1 MVSKIPVINR
11 LTISKKMKTTKI
23 LAVALAALT
32 MTACSDDDDF
42 NTASD
47 VTVEM
52 EETQILAKE
61 STKMIYVPVV
71 VKGEANGPICV
82 TVEMTAP
89 ASDYD
94 AAQEDKDYIVT
105 SKTVNIPK
113 GVESVSIELY
123 PKWEKGVIN
132 DDIAFDVTISKAD
145 GAQIGELKS
154 TEVVIRDSDKD
165 PYNILTGVWTYSEYS
180 FADQAENSYNVSIEQ
195 PDEFIKNEETGKN
208 EPNPEY
214 GYVLYMYGYSQYG
227 FMYLPLDYNYNEDT
241 KEVKLSIPMNSLMC
255 TGPINFGN
263 FLGVMYTSIYNGNN
277 PIKKGS
283 VELVVS
289 SDLKSI
295 EMAEPNTM
303 IQSSIYT
310 TTESTFPA
318 QGAYAGY
325 WDVFGYVTLTR

>member
-1 MVSKIPVINR
+1 MKI
-11 LTISKKMKTTKI
+11 TKI
-23 LAVALAALT
+23 LAIALAALT

-89 ASDYD
+89 ASGYD
-94 AAQEDKDYIVT
+94 AAQEGKDYIVT

-123 PKWEKGVIN
+123 PVWEKGIIN

-145 GAQIGELKS
+145 GAVIGDRKS

-180 FADQAENSYNVSIEQ
+180 YADDAVNTYKVYIEQ
-195 PDEFIKNEETGKN
+195 PDEVIKNEETGKK

-214 GYVLYMYGYSQYG
+214 GYVLYVYGYSQYN
-227 FMYLPLDYNYNEDT
+227 FMYLPLDYNYDEQT
-241 KEVKLSIPMNSLMC
+241 KTLKLSIPMNSLMC
-255 TGPINFGN
+255 TGPINFGSYV
-263 FLGVMYTSIYNGNN
+263 GVMYSGIYNGAS
-277 PIKKGS
+277 PITRGS
-283 VELVVS
+283 VELEVS
-289 SDLKSI
+289 SDFNLI
-295 EMAEPNTM
+295 EMADPNVM

-310 TTESTFPA
+310 TSQDDFPA
-318 QGAYAGY
+318 QGAYKGF
-325 WDVFGYVTLTR
+325 WDVFGDVTLTR